1 MSSRLQL
8 WTVRLVSKKIFLL
21 EKKIRIKSGLIGVGE
36 KQKRV
41 EVVKQSECVIYMY
54 GTVKKKNKLIK
65 LIKKYQN

>member
-1 MSSRLQL
+1 MDCKTCLQKNF
-8 WTVRLVSKKIFLL
+8 SFGK
-21 EKKIRIKSGLIGVGE
+21 IKSGLIGVGE
-36 KQKRV
+36 RQKRV